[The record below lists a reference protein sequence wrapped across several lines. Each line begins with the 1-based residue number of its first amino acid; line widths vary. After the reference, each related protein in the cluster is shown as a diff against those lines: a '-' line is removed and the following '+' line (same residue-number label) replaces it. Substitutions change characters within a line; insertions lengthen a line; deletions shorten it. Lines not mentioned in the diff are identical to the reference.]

1 MILMASCLVMQLILF
16 IAYSSTSSEIAHMP
30 WIISGAFVLF
40 YAFINAMLLL
50 KASSIQTYLKQSF
63 YAYFAV
69 LILSGGMAYVFSLGI
84 EKGFSSMRFIYGAI
98 TFAYLVFLM
107 IVYFMRKIIEYA
119 QRQDTEHINN

>member
-1 MILMASCLVMQLILF
+1 MASCLVLQLILF
-16 IAYSSTSSEIAHMP
+16 IAYSSTTGVIAHMP

-40 YAFINAMLLL
+40 YAFLNAMLLL
-50 KASSIQTYLKQSF
+50 KASSINTYLKQSF

-69 LILSGGMAYVFSLGI
+69 LFLSGGMAYVFSLGI
-84 EKGFSSMRFIYGAI
+84 EQGFTSMRLIYGAI

-119 QRQDTEHINN
+119 ERQDTEQINN